1 MSWLFEHEYIET
13 PGNPFDAVQV
23 GRFLWVSTTNNQIKV
38 YELSG
43 EASNFEPAWETLD
56 ELNGGWGSKT
66 LRWTIDVPEGCYWL
80 AKSTGSVYATNKAS
94 NFTKISRIGLES
106 RTVDELIET
115 PLVHID
121 GIDGLV
127 NQPMNSNIVYEN
139 NRVWMVST
147 AKKDELPNDRQKV
160 YTLGGPIGRRNW
172 STVEIPT
179 KKQFV
184 RAMLCSGYNG
194 SVYIT
199 NFNNVSVSKFNAQTF
214 TFDKFIRVNAFPQQ
228 IWASS
233 NRDIFVASYGG
244 MLSRIDPFTDE
255 VFNAHSTIATATS
268 LAPMPDDYVWFTSMK
283 SVHPGEEMKFNDATV
298 IGRVNRNDNSVRFS
312 GKSKKKIDQ
321 IPSPPDKEASYIAE
335 STDTGSSVGNTN
347 ASAPNESPDPTKN
360 TPITTSINYEIK
372 GHDWNIDTADIGFS
386 RCLVTI
392 PFQYKKFNGTTWET
406 IDVKPYLIM
415 IGSSMIKFVRLYREF
430 CKVDKLEINGQAMI
444 STGSEDYIGDIAT
457 EIKETAQ

>member
-1 MSWLFEHEYIET
+1 
-13 PGNPFDAVQV
+13 
-23 GRFLWVSTTNNQIKV
+23 
-38 YELSG
+38 
-43 EASNFEPAWETLD
+43 
-56 ELNGGWGSKT
+56 
-66 LRWTIDVPEGCYWL
+66 
-80 AKSTGSVYATNKAS
+80 
-94 NFTKISRIGLES
+94 
-106 RTVDELIET
+106 
-115 PLVHID
+115 
-121 GIDGLV
+121 
-127 NQPMNSNIVYEN
+127 
-139 NRVWMVST
+139 MVTT

-160 YTLGGPIGRRNW
+160 YTWGGPAGRRNW
-172 STVEIPT
+172 SIVEIPT

-184 RAMLCSGYNG
+184 RAMMCSGYNG

-199 NFNNVSVSKFNAQTF
+199 NFNNVSVAKFNAQTF

-268 LAPMPDDYVWFTSMK
+268 IAPMPDGYVWFTSMK
-283 SVHPGEEMKFNDATV
+283 SVHPGEEMKFDDDTV

-335 STDTGSSVGNTN
+335 STDTGSSVGTT
-347 ASAPNESPDPTKN
+347 SSDKPNDDPDPAKN
-360 TPITTSINYEIK
+360 KPITTSINYEIK
-372 GHDWNIDTADIGFS
+372 KHDWNIDTDDIGFS
-386 RCLVTI
+386 RCIVTI
-392 PFQYKKFNGTTWET
+392 PFQYKKFNGTTWDT

-415 IGSSMIKFVRLYREF
+415 IGASQIKFVRLYREF
-430 CKVDKLEINGQAMI
+430 YKVDTLEINGQAMI